1 MWGQMSGMG
10 GFDPMMLQKLMG
22 GAAPPQGG
30 FVQQGIQQRPGGFSG
45 LGVGMQQNPMSAGQG
60 MIQRGAPMGMQQ
72 PNANPYGMQNPGMG
86 NSGALG
92 AMAEKLRGM
101 TGGGQASPGGFGQF
115 ANPAAMADPR
125 NQRARADR
133 QY

>member
-60 MIQRGAPMGMQQ
+60 MIQRGMPMQQ
-72 PNANPYGMQNPGMG
+72 PNPMQAGMG